1 MAQVKEGDTV
11 TVHYTGS
18 LDDGTEFD
26 SSRDKEPLR
35 FTIGSG
41 QIISGFEEAL
51 IGMAVGESK
60 KVKIPAE
67 SAYGLPRQDMIATIE
82 KKELPS
88 HVSPQLG
95 QRMEITQPDGQ
106 AFAVT
111 IVAMTETSVTLDANH
126 PLAGKDL
133 NFDITL
139 VEVM

>member
-11 TVHYTGS
+11 LVHYTGI
-18 LDDGTEFD
+18 LDDGTVFD
-26 SSRDKEPLR
+26 SSRNREPLR

-51 IGMAVGESK
+51 IGMSTGESK
-60 KVKIPAE
+60 KVKILAE
-67 SAYGLPRQDMIATIE
+67 NAYGLPRQDMIAVIE

-88 HVSPQLG
+88 HVTPQIG

-106 AFAVT
+106 AFSVE
-111 IVAMTETSVTLDANH
+111 VVSMTETTITLDANH

-139 VEVM
+139 VEVA

>member
-11 TVHYTGS
+11 LVHYTGI
-18 LDDGTEFD
+18 LDDGTVFD
-26 SSRDKEPLR
+26 SSRNREPLR

-51 IGMAVGESK
+51 IGMSAGESK
-60 KVKIPAE
+60 KVKILAE
-67 SAYGLPRQDMIATIE
+67 NAYGLPRQDMIAVIE

-88 HVSPQLG
+88 HVVPQIG

-111 IVAMTETSVTLDANH
+111 VVAMTETTITLDANH

-139 VEVM
+139 VEVA